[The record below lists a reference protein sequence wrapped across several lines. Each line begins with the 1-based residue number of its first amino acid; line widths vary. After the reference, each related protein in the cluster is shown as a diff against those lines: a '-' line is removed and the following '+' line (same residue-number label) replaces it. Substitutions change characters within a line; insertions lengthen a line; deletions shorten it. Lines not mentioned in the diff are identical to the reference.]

1 MDLLTFMHPFLTIQ
15 DILMDTLSVQTITVI
30 LYILKK
36 KLMQVLTSLL
46 HNSSLK
52 RQHTLSF
59 IVIVVRWV
67 LLSL

>member
-52 RQHTLSF
+52 HQHTLSF

-67 LLSL
+67 

>member
-1 MDLLTFMHPFLTIQ
+1 
-15 DILMDTLSVQTITVI
+15 MDTLSVQTITVI
-30 LYILKK
+30 LFILRK
-36 KLMQVLTSLL
+36 KLMQVLILLL

-52 RQHTLSF
+52 RQHILNF